1 MELAGHQAY
10 ALELPNGTSITLDW
24 LAPECLPF
32 FVGVNLWELTDGG
45 DKPATMADWLT
56 AISQVSEPML
66 EMSCLQSLNDVFDS
80 VGYASSN
87 GLPGLPT
94 ALANAAAS
102 YVSQGIPT
110 ILGQAERTGEGLRY
124 TTFTSKNSKLT
135 NDMQY
140 ALGRASAKIP
150 IWDYSQIPYIDA
162 WGRTESTGEVGTRA
176 FNNFLNP
183 AYTSTVDMSEME
195 QELLRLYEVTG
206 ENVFPSRAKKYFN
219 ADNQEINLTG
229 EQYVTY
235 AQKKG
240 GEAYK
245 WLTELTQS
253 AAYRNMSNEEKV
265 ECIDYIY
272 KAANEVAK
280 AEVVSSYEPTKWVK
294 EAMSGAGVANTA
306 IAKTAMSGMTG
317 EDYDGDGKSDAYSKI
332 DKQLAYIDGLN
343 LTAAQKR
350 AMAIAFDIK
359 EKTID
364 KRAPW

>member
-1 MELAGHQAY
+1 
-10 ALELPNGTSITLDW
+10 
-24 LAPECLPF
+24 
-32 FVGVNLWELTDGG
+32 
-45 DKPATMADWLT
+45 
-56 AISQVSEPML
+56 
-66 EMSCLQSLNDVFDS
+66 
-80 VGYASSN
+80 
-87 GLPGLPT
+87 
-94 ALANAAAS
+94 
-102 YVSQGIPT
+102 
-110 ILGQAERTGEGLRY
+110 
-124 TTFTSKNSKLT
+124 
-135 NDMQY
+135 MQY

-162 WGRTESTGEVGTRA
+162 WGRTESTGDVGTRA

-183 AYTSTVDMSEME
+183 AYTSTVDMSDME

-317 EDYDGDGKSDAYSKI
+317 EDYNGDGKSDAYSKI
-332 DKQLAYIDGLN
+332 DKQLAYINGLN

-364 KRAPW
+364 TRAPW